1 MPQIS
6 NPPPNKIVLKGDY
19 GQYEEGI
26 LATGAALPG
35 MNVVR
40 TTAAEAQKRGT
51 YAPGATL
58 AGGTAAGG
66 AATPIKVVR
75 EDALQGKTVDD
86 TFAVGDLIFLFIP
99 KKGDVIQVRVLTGE
113 TIAIGGGLSANA
125 AGKWV
130 AATVNSAV
138 EALEASGGALAADTL
153 LRVRVN

>member
-1 MPQIS
+1 
-6 NPPPNKIVLKGDY
+6 
-19 GQYEEGI
+19 
-26 LATGAALPG
+26 
-35 MNVVR
+35 
-40 TTAAEAQKRGT
+40 
-51 YAPGATL
+51 
-58 AGGTAAGG
+58 
-66 AATPIKVVR
+66 VVR

>member
-58 AGGTAAGG
+58 AGGTGRGG
-66 AATPIKVVR
+66 CG
-75 EDALQGKTVDD
+75 DAYQGGQGRRPPGQD
-86 TFAVGDLIFLFIP
+86 
-99 KKGDVIQVRVLTGE
+99 
-113 TIAIGGGLSANA
+113 GGRH
-125 AGKWV
+125 
-130 AATVNSAV
+130 
-138 EALEASGGALAADTL
+138 
-153 LRVRVN
+153 LRRG